1 MKKKVAKY
9 RLFNS
14 KLTSIFSISMV
25 LFLLGIIFMIIF
37 IGNGLS
43 VYVRENITLSVIL
56 KENAEEKNIFTLEK
70 QLKEAKYVKNV
81 RYISK
86 EEALEETIKEMGH
99 NPLDV
104 VKYNPLPAI
113 LEINLKSD
121 YANNDSILFIA
132 KDLDANDVVKQT
144 DYKKN
149 YIHKVD
155 QNIKKLTVIF
165 LFIAGL
171 LLIISFI
178 LINNTMRLLIYSNRF
193 LIHTMKLVGATKGFI
208 RKPYIMQGIWIGLAA
223 SVFAILYIVG
233 LLYLFRTDPEL
244 TIYLDLYNTKLYA
257 TIFGFIILSGII
269 ITSIASFFA
278 VNKYLKHNLDDLYY
292 L

>member
-9 RLFNS
+9 KLFNS

-25 LFLLGIIFMIIF
+25 LFLLGIISMIILV
-37 IGNGLS
+37 GNELS

-56 KENAEEKNIFTLEK
+56 KENIEEKNILRLEEK
-70 QLKEAKYVKNV
+70 IRKEPYVKNI

-86 EEALEETIKEMGH
+86 DDALKDLTKELGD
-99 NPLDV
+99 NPMEFV
-104 VKYNPLPAI
+104 NYNPLPAI

-132 KDLDANDVVKQT
+132 KELNANEIVKQT
-144 DYKKN
+144 DYQKN
-149 YIHKVD
+149 FIHEVD
-155 QNIKKLTVIF
+155 RNIKKVTFTF
-165 LFIAGL
+165 LMVAVL

-193 LIHTMKLVGATKGFI
+193 LIHTMKLVGATKNFI
-208 RKPYIMQGIWIGLAA
+208 RKPYWLQGMWIGLVS
-223 SVFAILYIVG
+223 SVFAILYITG
-233 LLYLFRTDPEL
+233 LFYLFRPDLE
-244 TIYLDLYNTKLYA
+244 IFLDLYDAKLYV
-257 TIFGFIILSGII
+257 TIFGSIVLSGIV